1 MKSSLAERR
10 LAIAIIKERN
20 VDSDVLIQWMAVLRR
35 SFPPGPD
42 PFTVPPGYIVNARN
56 GVTELALKHPD
67 WDDLLWVD
75 SDMLFAPDFGLRI
88 RELTATRYWQSP
100 SGGVVV
106 GCYYDR
112 RPPFE
117 IQLFTTHG
125 DPDTEGIFFL
135 QADVWIPL
143 LAEAEQRYLRHQ
155 PADLIPVAGGG
166 TGIMLIRRDVI
177 ERLAAKKGT
186 PRIWEAKTPSEAMR
200 KKFDREG
207 KPITMWTEDI
217 NFCLEVNRLFGVQI
231 MGDTDLRFS
240 AAHMGSDRVGH
251 EHYKAAHMV
260 FHDGRLEL
268 PSGYEVKRV
277 VPVKTPAPAG

>member
-1 MKSSLAERR
+1 MAERR
-10 LAIAIIKERN
+10 LALAIIKERN
-20 VDSDVLIQWMAVLRR
+20 VESDVLIQWMAVLRR

-56 GVTELALKHPD
+56 GVTELALQNRE
-67 WDDLLWVD
+67 WDDFLWVD
-75 SDMLFAPDFGLRI
+75 SDMLFAPDLGVRI
-88 RELTATRYWQSP
+88 RELTSSRYWQSP
-100 SGGVVV
+100 NGGVIA

-117 IQLFTTHG
+117 IQLFTTRG
-125 DPDTEGIFFL
+125 DPEVEGIFFL

-143 LAEAEQRYLRHQ
+143 LAKAEQDYLARR
-155 PADLIPVAGGG
+155 PADLIKVAGGG

-177 ERLAAKKGT
+177 ERLAAVKKT
-186 PRIWEAKTPSEAMR
+186 PRIWEARTPSEAMR

-217 NFCLEVNRLFGVQI
+217 NFCLEVGRLLGVQI

-251 EHYKAAHMV
+251 EHYKASHMV
-260 FHDGRLEL
+260 FSGGEL
-268 PSGYEVKRV
+268 SLPKGYEVKRV
-277 VPVKTPAPAG
+277 EPASSPAPAG